1 MNYSHTKLSPI
12 EITSPAAPYIGGKR
26 NLSKQIIERINDT
39 PHTLYAE
46 PFTGMG
52 GVFFRRTFRPKAE
65 VINDLSR
72 DVITLFRVLQRHYPD
87 FMGMLRYQLTS
98 RVEFER
104 LKATDPTT
112 LTDFERAARFLYM
125 QRTAFGGKVTGQ
137 SYGVCTERPARFD
150 VTKLASTLEDLHER
164 LSGVAI
170 ECLPYQEFIK
180 RYDRK
185 HTLFYLDPPYFNCEN
200 DYGKN
205 MFEREDFERL
215 AILLGDIKGK
225 FIMSLNDVPEIR
237 AVFANFNIEAVQT
250 TYSLARH
257 NRTKAGE
264 LIITN
269 YE

>member
-1 MNYSHTKLSPI
+1 MKLIPI
-12 EITSPAAPYIGGKR
+12 NTLVPAAPYIGGKR
-26 NLSKQIIERINDT
+26 NLAKQIVARINDT
-39 PHTLYAE
+39 SHTLYAE
-46 PFTGMG
+46 PFAGMG
-52 GVFFRRTFRPKAE
+52 GVFFRRTYRPKAE

-170 ECLPYQEFIK
+170 ECLPYQEFIT

-185 HTLFYLDPPYFNCEN
+185 HTLFYLDPPYFNCEK
-200 DYGKN
+200 DYGKG
-205 MFEREDFERL
+205 MFEQADFERL
-215 AILLGDIKGK
+215 ASLLGGIKGK

-237 AVFANFNIEAVQT
+237 SIFAKFNIEAG
-250 TYSLARH
+250 SDNLFPRPA
-257 NRTKAGE
+257 
-264 LIITN
+264 
-269 YE
+269 

>member
-1 MNYSHTKLSPI
+1 MI
-12 EITSPAAPYIGGKR
+12 PAAPYIGGKR
-26 NLSKQIIERINDT
+26 NLAKQIVARINST
-39 PHTLYAE
+39 HHTLYAE
-46 PFTGMG
+46 PFSGMG
-52 GVFFRRTFRPKAE
+52 GVFFRRTYRPKAE

-98 RVEFER
+98 RMEFER
-104 LKATDPTT
+104 LKATDPVT

-150 VTKLASTLEDLHER
+150 VTKLASKLEDLHER

-170 ECLPYQEFIK
+170 ECLPYQEFIT

-200 DYGKN
+200 DYGKG
-205 MFEREDFERL
+205 MFERQDFERL
-215 AILLGDIKGK
+215 ATILSGIKGK

-237 AVFANFNIEAVQT
+237 AIFANFNIEAVQT
-250 TYSLARH
+250 TYSLARKH
-257 NRTKAGE
+257 TKKVGE

-269 YE
+269 YP